1 MQESLDASGSALMRA
16 LSGDRAALR
25 PALRALRP
33 FIIWPFLAALI
44 AIGVSFAVTP
54 TFTATT
60 RILPP
65 QQGGGAAALFASQ
78 LGSLAGIAGAAA
90 GIKNPADQYVTF
102 LRSTT
107 ISDRLIDRFKL
118 RDQYAEEFIEDVRKQ
133 LERNSAI
140 NAGAKDGII
149 TIEVDDPSPARAAEM
164 ANAYVEELQEL
175 TNALAITEA
184 AQRRVYFENQLKQV
198 TSRLAKAEEALRESG
213 VSASLMNVEP
223 RSAVEVVARLRAAVM
238 AAEVKVSLL
247 SNMMTDRN
255 PEYRLAL
262 KELSELKEQLAKVEA
277 GSRPTAAAPR
287 GGEAYIAKYR
297 DFKYQ
302 EALFEMMAKQL
313 ELAKLDESRQ
323 GTLIQVIDTAQAGE
337 KKSWPK
343 RGAIAALTWLTTL
356 LLVVFL
362 ELLRAR
368 HRQPSMQTLG

>member
-184 AQRRVYFENQLKQV
+184 AQRRVYFESQLKQV

-368 HRQPSMQTLG
+368 HRQPPMQTLG

>member
-1 MQESLDASGSALMRA
+1 MRA

-184 AQRRVYFENQLKQV
+184 AQRRVYFESQLKQV

-368 HRQPSMQTLG
+368 HRQPPMQTLG

>member
-1 MQESLDASGSALMRA
+1 MQESFDAAGGVLIRA
-16 LSGDRAALR
+16 LSGDRAAIR

-33 FIIWPFLAALI
+33 FIIWPSLAALI

-107 ISDRLIDRFKL
+107 ISDRLIDRFEL
-118 RDQYAEEFIEDVRKQ
+118 RAQYAEEFIEDVRKQ

-149 TIEVDDPSPARAAEM
+149 TIEVDDPSPARAAEI
-164 ANAYVEELQEL
+164 ANAYVEELQKL
-175 TNALAITEA
+175 TSALAITEA
-184 AQRRVYFENQLKQV
+184 AQRRAYFENQLEQV

-213 VSASLMNVEP
+213 VSVSLMNVEP

-238 AAEVKVSLL
+238 AAELKVSLL
-247 SNMMTDRN
+247 GNMMTDRN

-277 GSRPTAAAPR
+277 GSRSTTVTPR

-323 GTLIQVIDTAQAGE
+323 GTLVQVIDTAQAGE

-356 LLVVFL
+356 LLVVVL

-368 HRQPSMQTLG
+368 HRQTPMQTLG

>member
-25 PALRALRP
+25 PALRTLRP

-223 RSAVEVVARLRAAVM
+223 RSAVEIVARLRAAVM
-238 AAEVKVSLL
+238 AAEVKASLL

-368 HRQPSMQTLG
+368 HRQPPMQTLG